1 VEEAFFMTKQVIDTM
16 LDKMNKS
23 VSVYKKEL
31 ASMRAGRANP
41 QLLDRILVDYYG
53 TPTPINQV
61 ANISIP
67 EPRIIQIAPWEQNML
82 KVIEKEI
89 QRSDLGINPSND
101 GKIIRLLL
109 PELTQERRKELVKQ
123 TRKLAE
129 ECKIAIRSIRRD
141 ANEQIKKMKKDS
153 VITED
158 EMKAAE
164 DKIQKATDKIVK
176 DVDAITQEKEKELMG
191 V

>member
-1 VEEAFFMTKQVIDTM
+1 MTKQVIDTM

-89 QRSDLGINPSND
+89 QKSDLGINPSND

-129 ECKIAIRSIRRD
+129 DCKIAIRSIRRE

-153 VITED
+153 AITED
-158 EMKAAE
+158 ELKTAE
-164 DKIQKATDKIVK
+164 DKIQKATDKVVK
-176 DVDAITQEKEKELMG
+176 DVDAITAEKEKELMG

>member
-1 VEEAFFMTKQVIDTM
+1 MTKVVIDNM
-16 LDKMNKS
+16 LEKMNKS
-23 VSVYKKEL
+23 VAVYRKEL
-31 ASMRAGRANP
+31 SSMRAGRANP
-41 QLLDRILVDYYG
+41 QLLDRITVDYYG
-53 TPTPINQV
+53 SQVPINQV

-82 KVIEKEI
+82 KVIEKAI
-89 QRSDLGINPSND
+89 QKSDLGINPSND

-123 TRKLAE
+123 TRKMAE
-129 ECKIAIRSIRRD
+129 DCKVAIRSIRRD
-141 ANEQIKKMKKDS
+141 ANDQIKKMKKDNT
-153 VITED
+153 ITED
-158 EMKAAE
+158 DQKSAE

-176 DVDAITQEKEKELMG
+176 EVDTITAEKEKELMD

>member
-1 VEEAFFMTKQVIDTM
+1 MTKQVLDTM
-16 LDKMNKS
+16 VEKMNKS
-23 VSVYKKEL
+23 VAVYRKEL

-53 TPTPINQV
+53 SPTPINQV

-67 EPRIIQIAPWEQNML
+67 EPRIIQIAPWEQSML

-89 QRSDLGINPSND
+89 QKSDLGINPTND

-109 PELTQERRKELVKQ
+109 PELTEERRKELTKVA
-123 TRKLAE
+123 RKSAE
-129 ECKIAIRSIRRD
+129 EAKVAVRAIRRD
-141 ANEQIKKMKKDS
+141 ANEQIKKMKKDNT
-153 VITED
+153 ITED
-158 EMKAAE
+158 DQKAAE
-164 DKIQKATDKIVK
+164 DKIQKATDKIIK
-176 DVDAITQEKEKELMG
+176 EVDAITAEKEKELMG

>member
-1 VEEAFFMTKQVIDTM
+1 MTKQVLDTM
-16 LDKMNKS
+16 VEKMNKS
-23 VSVYKKEL
+23 VAVYRKEL

-53 TPTPINQV
+53 SPTPINQV

-67 EPRIIQIAPWEQNML
+67 EPRIIQIAPWEQSML

-89 QRSDLGINPSND
+89 QKSDLGINPTND

-109 PELTQERRKELVKQ
+109 PELTEERRKELVKQ
-123 TRKLAE
+123 TRKMAE
-129 ECKIAIRSIRRD
+129 ECKIAVRAIRRD
-141 ANEQIKKMKKDS
+141 AHEQSKKMKKDNT
-153 VITED
+153 ITED
-158 EMKAAE
+158 DQKAAE
-164 DKIQKATDKIVK
+164 DKIQKATDKIIK
-176 DVDAITQEKEKELMG
+176 EVDAITAEKEKELMG

>member
-1 VEEAFFMTKQVIDTM
+1 MTKQVLDTM
-16 LDKMNKS
+16 VEKMNKS
-23 VSVYKKEL
+23 VAVYRKEL

-53 TPTPINQV
+53 SPTPINQV

-67 EPRIIQIAPWEQNML
+67 EPRIIQIAPWEQSML

-89 QRSDLGINPSND
+89 QKSDLGINPSND

-109 PELTQERRKELVKQ
+109 PELTEERRKDLVKQ

-129 ECKIAIRSIRRD
+129 ECKIAVRSIRRD
-141 ANEQIKKMKKDS
+141 ANDQIKKMKKDNA
-153 VITED
+153 ITED
-158 EMKAAE
+158 EQKAAE
-164 DKIQKATDKIVK
+164 DKIQKATDKIIK
-176 DVDAITQEKEKELMG
+176 EIDTITAEKEKELME

>member
-1 VEEAFFMTKQVIDTM
+1 MTKQVLDTM
-16 LDKMNKS
+16 VEKMNKS
-23 VSVYKKEL
+23 VAVYRKGL

-53 TPTPINQV
+53 SPTPINQV

-67 EPRIIQIAPWEQNML
+67 EPRIIQIAPWEQSML

-89 QRSDLGINPSND
+89 QKSDLGINPTND

-109 PELTQERRKELVKQ
+109 PELTEERRKELVKQ
-123 TRKLAE
+123 TRKMAE
-129 ECKIAIRSIRRD
+129 ESKIAVRAIRRD
-141 ANEQIKKMKKDS
+141 ANEQIKKMKKDNT
-153 VITED
+153 ITED
-158 EMKAAE
+158 DQKAAE
-164 DKIQKATDKIVK
+164 DKNQKATDKIIK
-176 DVDAITQEKEKELMG
+176 EVDAITAEKEKELMG

>member
-1 VEEAFFMTKQVIDTM
+1 MTKVVIDNM
-16 LDKMNKS
+16 LEKMNKS
-23 VSVYKKEL
+23 VAVYRKEL
-31 ASMRAGRANP
+31 SSMRAGRANP
-41 QLLDRILVDYYG
+41 QLLDRITVDYYG
-53 TPTPINQV
+53 SQVPINQV

-82 KVIEKEI
+82 KVIEKAI
-89 QRSDLGINPSND
+89 QKSDLGINPSND

-123 TRKLAE
+123 TRKMAE
-129 ECKIAIRSIRRD
+129 DCKVAIRSIRRD
-141 ANEQIKKMKKDS
+141 ANDQIKKMKKDNA
-153 VITED
+153 ITED
-158 EMKAAE
+158 DQKSAE

-176 DVDAITQEKEKELMG
+176 EVDAITAEKEKELMD

>member
-1 VEEAFFMTKQVIDTM
+1 MTKQVLDTM
-16 LDKMNKS
+16 VEKMNKS
-23 VSVYKKEL
+23 VAVYRKEL

-53 TPTPINQV
+53 SPTPINQV

-67 EPRIIQIAPWEQNML
+67 EPRIIQIAPWEQSML

-89 QRSDLGINPSND
+89 QKSDLGINPTND

-109 PELTQERRKELVKQ
+109 PELTEERRKELVKQ
-123 TRKLAE
+123 TRKMAE
-129 ECKIAIRSIRRD
+129 ECKIAVRAIRRD
-141 ANEQIKKMKKDS
+141 ATEQIKKMKKDNT
-153 VITED
+153 ITED
-158 EMKAAE
+158 DQKAAE
-164 DKIQKATDKIVK
+164 DKIQKATDKIIK
-176 DVDAITQEKEKELMG
+176 EVDAITAEKEKELMG